1 MITYAIVTNDYPESI
16 NLKNQLKEMI
26 KNNPQYQEVH
36 TKPDFVFVIGGDG
49 TFLNAVHLFEK
60 DLQTTTFIPMKF
72 GGIGFY
78 TNHNTTADLALIL
91 QSGLEKNHHYF
102 EYSLLELSNGKETH
116 YSLNEIKIVN
126 NIRPLELDVLINNE
140 KLETFR
146 GTGLVFATPSGST
159 GFAKSAG
166 GAIIYPNIDIFEMLE
181 LFPVSTNKFRT
192 LNAPMIFSKQ
202 QTLTIILKNPSEVA
216 ISIDTRD
223 VKNDSPVVMI
233 RLSQAKVKVMSLTPE
248 EITKTKL
255 LKSIF
260 VLHDRTKTKN

>member
-16 NLKNQLKEMI
+16 ALKSQLKEMI
-26 KNNPQYQEVH
+26 KLNPSYLEVH
-36 TKPDFVFVIGGDG
+36 TKPDYVFVIGGDG
-49 TFLNAVHLFEK
+49 TFLNAVHLFEN
-60 DLQTTTFIPMKF
+60 DLKTTTFIPMKF

-78 TNHNTTADLALIL
+78 TNHNTTADLELIL
-91 QSGLEKNHHYF
+91 KSGLDQNHHYF
-102 EYSLLELSNGKETH
+102 EYSLLELLNGSKTH

-166 GAIIYPNIDIFEMLE
+166 GPIIYPNIDIFEMLE

-192 LNAPMIFSKQ
+192 LNAPMIFSKN
-202 QTLTIILKNPSEVA
+202 QTLSIVLKKPPEVA
-216 ISIDTRD
+216 VSIDTKD
-223 VKNDSPVVMI
+223 IKIEDPLIIVK
-233 RLSQAKVKVMSLTPE
+233 LSQAKVKVMSLSSE

-260 VLHDRTKTKN
+260 VLQDRTKN